1 MRIATFLFIILSLFL
16 FSNQITQSQCRSRL
30 TSCNNGCNKNSVCEN
45 KCSQFYLSC
54 LRNVK

>member
-16 FSNQITQSQCRSRL
+16 FSNEMTQSQCRSRL
-30 TSCNNGCNKNSVCEN
+30 NTCYNGCNKKSVCEDR
-45 KCSQFYLSC
+45 CHQFYLSC